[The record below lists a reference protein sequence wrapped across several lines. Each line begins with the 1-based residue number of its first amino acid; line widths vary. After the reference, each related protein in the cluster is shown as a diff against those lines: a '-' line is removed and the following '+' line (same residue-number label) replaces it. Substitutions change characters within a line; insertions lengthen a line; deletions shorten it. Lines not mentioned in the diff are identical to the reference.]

1 MKHEVQLSA
10 ILSEAQI
17 VDLAKQE
24 FKETRNMREL
34 IEWHIEFLI
43 AKNELYYQDAE
54 TIKKC
59 LQNFRK

>member
-10 ILSEAQI
+10 ILSESQI

-34 IEWHIEFLI
+34 IEWHLEFLI
-43 AKNELYYQDAE
+43 SNNELSYNDAD
-54 TIKKC
+54 TIKKL
-59 LQNFRK
+59 LQKFKK

>member
-10 ILSEAQI
+10 ILSESQI

-34 IEWHIEFLI
+34 IE
-43 AKNELYYQDAE
+43 
-54 TIKKC
+54 
-59 LQNFRK
+59 